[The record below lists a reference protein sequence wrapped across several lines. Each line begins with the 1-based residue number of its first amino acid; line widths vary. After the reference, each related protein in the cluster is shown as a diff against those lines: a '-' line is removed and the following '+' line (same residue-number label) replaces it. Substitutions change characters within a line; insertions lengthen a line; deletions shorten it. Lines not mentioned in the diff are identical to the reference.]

1 MDPIH
6 ALQPLLMEAKPLA
19 NLRVDQSEWVDL
31 ATRLKNVLPAAD
43 YNPGY
48 LCIAYYGYQQE
59 PHIFSYAGNYRLP
72 EGKRPKFDQLGVDTV
87 AFLKKFM
94 DARGQWRY
102 IESQDWYKNHEYVIA
117 IEVNYYGDRSG
128 TAYTMSP
135 LFHKDTGGNNLFV
148 NLIFDNKKPI
158 EATEWFVDVREP
170 SGKRAEWQKTL
181 LPEAHLEDLAALR
194 RQLQES
200 GEYTIPKV
208 NGGVLEGE
216 NIYVSWVDD
225 LVWHA
230 TPSLNERIAY
240 TADDAIEA
248 YTLISIGLK
257 EGGTFTGHKD
267 GKTFRIHPVELLAT
281 IADEPNSRL
290 AKWLATEHKRI
301 QDLDFELARTAWFA
315 LYEPNAADFSRDVKL
330 RGEKSWRM
338 VGDVA
343 QSISQDARLDK
354 PGAKAPT
361 IEETP
366 AGLSMV
372 RRANSVDKRGLKE
385 AAEANKGV
393 PRSFIRTWVRVI
405 PRTAEEL
412 KTHNVVLK

>member
-19 NLRVDQSEWVDL
+19 NLLVDQGEWVDI
-31 ATRLKNVLPAAD
+31 ATRLKDVLPAAE

-72 EGKRPKFDQLGVDTV
+72 AVKRPKFDQLGVDTV

-102 IESQDWYKNHEYVIA
+102 IESQDWYKNHDYVIA
-117 IEVNYYGDRSG
+117 IEVNYYGNRSSK
-128 TAYTMSP
+128 AYTMSP

-158 EATEWFVDVREP
+158 EATEWFVDVQEP

-181 LPEAHLEDLAALR
+181 LPEAHLKDLAALR

-200 GEYTIPKV
+200 GQHTVPKV

-240 TADDAIEA
+240 TADAAIEA

-257 EGGTFTGHKD
+257 D
-267 GKTFRIHPVELLAT
+267 GKGFSQGPVRIHPVELLAT
-281 IADEPNSRL
+281 IADEPETRL
-290 AKWLATEHKRI
+290 AKWLTAEHKRV

-315 LYEPNAADFSRDVKL
+315 LYEPNATNFSRDVKL
-330 RGEKSWRM
+330 RAEKPWRM

-343 QSISQDARLDK
+343 QSISRDARLDK
-354 PGAKAPT
+354 PGATAPT
-361 IEETP
+361 IEEAP

-372 RRANSVDKRGLKE
+372 RRANSLDKGGLKE
-385 AAEANKGV
+385 AAEANKEV
-393 PRSFIRTWVRVI
+393 PRSFIRAWVRVI

-412 KTHNVVLK
+412 KTNNVILK

>member
-1 MDPIH
+1 M
-6 ALQPLLMEAKPLA
+6 
-19 NLRVDQSEWVDL
+19 
-31 ATRLKNVLPAAD
+31 LPAAE

-48 LCIAYYGYQQE
+48 LCIAYYGYQQK
-59 PHIFSYAGNYRLP
+59 PHIFSYAGDYRLP
-72 EGKRPKFDQLGVDTV
+72 AEKRPEFDRLGVDTV

-94 DARGQWRY
+94 DARGQWSY

-117 IEVNYYGDRSG
+117 IEVNYYGNRSG
-128 TAYTMSP
+128 KAYTMSP
-135 LFHKDTGGNNLFV
+135 MFHKDTGGNNLFV
-148 NLIFDNKKPI
+148 NLIFDNKKAI
-158 EATEWFVDVREP
+158 EATEWFVDVQEP

-181 LPEAHLEDLAALR
+181 LPEAHLKDLAALR
-194 RQLQES
+194 RQLLES
-200 GEYTIPKV
+200 GEYAIPKV

-240 TADDAIEA
+240 TADAAIEA
-248 YTLISIGLK
+248 YPLISIGLK
-257 EGGTFTGHKD
+257 EG
-267 GKTFRIHPVELLAT
+267 KTFPQGPVHIHPVELLAT
-281 IADEPNSRL
+281 IADEPNSQL
-290 AKWLATEHKRI
+290 AKWLTTKHKRI

-315 LYEPNAADFSRDVKL
+315 LYETNEPNFSGDVKL
-330 RGEKSWRM
+330 RGEKPWHM

-343 QSISQDARLDK
+343 QSISYDARLDK
-354 PGAKAPT
+354 PDAKAPT

-372 RRANSVDKRGLKE
+372 RRANSLDKARLKE
-385 AAEANKGV
+385 VVEANKEI

-412 KTHNVVLK
+412 KTNNVVLK

>member
-6 ALQPLLMEAKPLA
+6 ALRPLLMEAKPLA
-19 NLRVDQSEWVDL
+19 NLLTDQSEWVDI
-31 ATRLKNVLPAAD
+31 ATRLKVVLPVAK

-59 PHIFSYAGNYRLP
+59 PHIFSYAGNYGLP
-72 EGKRPKFDQLGVDTV
+72 AEKRPEFDRLGADTV

-117 IEVNYYGDRSG
+117 IEVNYYGNRSSN
-128 TAYTMSP
+128 AYTMSP
-135 LFHKDTGGNNLFV
+135 MFHKDTGGNNLFV
-148 NLIFDNKKPI
+148 NLIFDNKNPL
-158 EATEWFVDVREP
+158 EATEWFVDVQEP

-181 LPEAHLEDLAALR
+181 LPEAHLKDLAALR

-200 GEYTIPKV
+200 GEYRIPKV

-240 TADDAIEA
+240 TADAAIEA
-248 YTLISIGLK
+248 YTLISIALK
-257 EGGTFTGHKD
+257 EGNTFPQGPV
-267 GKTFRIHPVELLAT
+267 RIHPVELLAT
-281 IADEPNSRL
+281 IADEPESRL
-290 AKWLATEHKRI
+290 AKWLTTEHKRI
-301 QDLDFELARTAWFA
+301 QDLDFELARTAWVA
-315 LYEPNAADFSRDVKL
+315 LYEPNAVNFSRDVKL
-330 RGEKSWRM
+330 RGEKPWRM

-343 QSISQDARLDK
+343 QSISRDARLDK
-354 PGAKAPT
+354 SDAKAPT

-372 RRANSVDKRGLKE
+372 RRANSLDKSRLKE
-385 AAEANKGV
+385 AAEANKEV

-412 KTHNVVLK
+412 KTNNVVLK

>member
-19 NLRVDQSEWVDL
+19 TLLPDQSKWADI
-31 ATRLKNVLPAAD
+31 ATRLKDVLPAAV

-48 LCIAYYGYQQE
+48 LCIAYYGYQQD

-72 EGKRPKFDQLGVDTV
+72 MEKRPKFDQLGVDTV
-87 AFLKKFM
+87 AFLKEFM

-117 IEVNYYGDRSG
+117 VEVNYYGNRSG
-128 TAYTMSP
+128 KAYTMSP

-158 EATEWFVDVREP
+158 EATEWFVDVQEP

-181 LPEAHLEDLAALR
+181 LPEAHLKDLAALR
-194 RQLQES
+194 RRLRES
-200 GEYTIPKV
+200 GEYTTPKV

-240 TADDAIEA
+240 TADAAIEA

-257 EGGTFTGHKD
+257 EGKTFTQGPA
-267 GKTFRIHPVELLAT
+267 RIHPVELLAT

-290 AKWLATEHKRI
+290 AQWLTTENKRI

-315 LYEPNAADFSRDVKL
+315 LYEPNAVNFSRDVKL
-330 RGEKSWRM
+330 RGEKPWHM

-343 QSISQDARLDK
+343 QSISHDARLNK
-354 PGAKAPT
+354 PDAQAPT

-372 RRANSVDKRGLKE
+372 RRANSLNKGQLKE
-385 AAEANKGV
+385 VAEANKEV

-412 KTHNVVLK
+412 KTHHVLLK

>member
-1 MDPIH
+1 
-6 ALQPLLMEAKPLA
+6 
-19 NLRVDQSEWVDL
+19 
-31 ATRLKNVLPAAD
+31 VLPTAK

-59 PHIFSYAGNYRLP
+59 PHIFSYAGNYQLP
-72 EGKRPKFDQLGVDTV
+72 AENRPEFDRLGVDTV

-117 IEVNYYGDRSG
+117 IEVNYYGNRSG
-128 TAYTMSP
+128 QAYTMSP

-158 EATEWFVDVREP
+158 EATEWFVDVQEP

-181 LPEAHLEDLAALR
+181 LPEAHLKDLAALR

-200 GEYTIPKV
+200 GEYATPKV

-230 TPSLNERIAY
+230 TPSLNKRIAY
-240 TADDAIEA
+240 TADAAIEA

-257 EGGTFTGHKD
+257 EGKTFTQGAV
-267 GKTFRIHPVELLAT
+267 RIHPVELLAT

-290 AKWLATEHKRI
+290 AKWLATEQKRI
-301 QDLDFELARTAWFA
+301 QDLDFELARTAWLA
-315 LYEPNAADFSRDVKL
+315 LYEPNAAGFSKDVKL
-330 RGEKSWRM
+330 RGEKPWHM

-343 QSISQDARLDK
+343 QSISRDARLDK
-354 PGAKAPT
+354 PDLKAPT

-372 RRANSVDKRGLKE
+372 RRANSLDKGRLQE
-385 AAEANKGV
+385 TAEANKAV

-412 KTHNVVLK
+412 KTHNVVLE